1 MLFIQQDQ
9 RVQDEICH
17 WLTKMMKRIFRGRL
31 GRGRKGQ
38 KGSSGQIET
47 GKHNKY
53 AIVKKRSD
61 YHR

>member
-9 RVQDEICH
+9 KVQDEICH

-38 KGSSGQIET
+38 KGLSGQIET
-47 GKHNKY
+47 GKHKLICNS
-53 AIVKKRSD
+53 R
-61 YHR
+61 RL

>member
-9 RVQDEICH
+9 KVQDEICH

-53 AIVKKRSD
+53 VILEK
-61 YHR
+61 